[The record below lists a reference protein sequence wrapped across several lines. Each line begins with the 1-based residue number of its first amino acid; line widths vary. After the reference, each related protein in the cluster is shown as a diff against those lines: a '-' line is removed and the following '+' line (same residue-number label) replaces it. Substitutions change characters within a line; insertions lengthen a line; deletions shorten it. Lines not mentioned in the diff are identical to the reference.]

1 MFIIS
6 DTVAGS
12 DWEAA
17 VKHVED
23 LLKNRG
29 AEILK
34 SEKWE
39 ERKFAYKLK
48 GHKRG
53 TYLLVYFNA
62 PTDSISLIKRD
73 FELSDNVLR
82 TLIVRVDK
90 IRESTPEESAGEAGK
105 PAGEAGKPAGE
116 AGKPVEEA
124 GKPVEEIEVKDDS
137 ADTESEEKNP
147 APAAI
152 E

>member
-39 ERKFAYKLK
+39 DRKFAYKLK

-53 TYLLVYFNA
+53 AYLLIYFNA

-82 TLIVRVDK
+82 TLIVKVDK
-90 IRESTPEESAGEAGK
+90 VKESKPEEET
-105 PAGEAGKPAGE
+105 
-116 AGKPVEEA
+116 
-124 GKPVEEIEVKDDS
+124 GKPVEEIQASGDGT
-137 ADTESEEKNP
+137 DTENEEVNSAPSEPVASE
-147 APAAI
+147 
-152 E
+152 

>member
-1 MFIIS
+1 LRLYEGMFIIS
-6 DTVAGS
+6 DTVAGA
-12 DWEAA
+12 DWEVT
-17 VKHVED
+17 VKHVEG

-39 ERKFAYKLK
+39 DRKFAYKLK

-53 TYLLVYFNA
+53 AYLLVYFNA
-62 PTDSISLIKRD
+62 PTDSISPMKRD

-90 IRESTPEESAGEAGK
+90 VGESKPEEEA
-105 PAGEAGKPAGE
+105 E
-116 AGKPVEEA
+116 KPVEETQA
-124 GKPVEEIEVKDDS
+124 SGDS
-137 ADTESEEKNP
+137 AVTKNEEVSSAPSEPVASE
-147 APAAI
+147 
-152 E
+152 

>member
-1 MFIIS
+1 MRLYEGMFIIS
-6 DTVAGS
+6 DTVAGA

-39 ERKFAYKLK
+39 DRKFAYKLK

-53 TYLLVYFNA
+53 AYLLVYFNA
-62 PTDSISLIKRD
+62 PTDSISPMKRD

-82 TLIVRVDK
+82 TLIVKVDK
-90 IRESTPEESAGEAGK
+90 VGESKPEEEA
-105 PAGEAGKPAGE
+105 E
-116 AGKPVEEA
+116 KPVEEVRA
-124 GKPVEEIEVKDDS
+124 SGGS
-137 ADTESEEKNP
+137 ADTENKEVSSTPSEPVASE
-147 APAAI
+147 
-152 E
+152 

>member
-1 MFIIS
+1 MRLYEGMFIIS
-6 DTVAGS
+6 DTVAGA

-39 ERKFAYKLK
+39 DRKFAYKLK

-53 TYLLVYFNA
+53 AYLLVYFNA
-62 PTDSISLIKRD
+62 PEDSISPMKRD

-82 TLIVRVDK
+82 TLIVKVDK
-90 IRESTPEESAGEAGK
+90 VGESKPEEET
-105 PAGEAGKPAGE
+105 E
-116 AGKPVEEA
+116 KPVEEVRA
-124 GKPVEEIEVKDDS
+124 SGDS
-137 ADTESEEKNP
+137 TDTENKEVSSTPSEPVASE
-147 APAAI
+147 
-152 E
+152 

>member
-39 ERKFAYKLK
+39 DRKFAYKLK

-53 TYLLVYFNA
+53 AYLLVYFNA
-62 PTDSISLIKRD
+62 PEDSISLIKRD

-82 TLIVRVDK
+82 TLIVKVDK
-90 IRESTPEESAGEAGK
+90 IKESKPEEET
-105 PAGEAGKPAGE
+105 E
-116 AGKPVEEA
+116 KPVEKIKADDDGADE
-124 GKPVEEIEVKDDS
+124 KTENVDS
-137 ADTESEEKNP
+137 APSEPVVSE
-147 APAAI
+147 
-152 E
+152 

>member
-1 MFIIS
+1 MRLYEGMFIIS

-29 AEILK
+29 AEVLK

-39 ERKFAYKLK
+39 DRKFAYKLK

-53 TYLLVYFNA
+53 AYLLVYFNA
-62 PTDSISLIKRD
+62 PTDSISPMKRD

-90 IRESTPEESAGEAGK
+90 VGESKPEEEA
-105 PAGEAGKPAGE
+105 E
-116 AGKPVEEA
+116 
-124 GKPVEEIEVKDDS
+124 KPVEEIQTSGDS
-137 ADTESEEKNP
+137 ADTENEKVSSEPVASE
-147 APAAI
+147 
-152 E
+152 

>member
-1 MFIIS
+1 MRLYEGMFIIS
-6 DTVAGS
+6 DTVAGA
-12 DWEAA
+12 DWEVT
-17 VKHVED
+17 VKHVEG

-39 ERKFAYKLK
+39 DRKFAYKLK

-53 TYLLVYFNA
+53 AYLLVYFNA
-62 PTDSISLIKRD
+62 PTDSISPMKRD

-90 IRESTPEESAGEAGK
+90 VGESKPEEEA
-105 PAGEAGKPAGE
+105 E
-116 AGKPVEEA
+116 KPVEETQA
-124 GKPVEEIEVKDDS
+124 SGDS
-137 ADTESEEKNP
+137 AVTKNEEVSSAPSEPVASE
-147 APAAI
+147 
-152 E
+152 

>member
-1 MFIIS
+1 MRLYEGMFIIS
-6 DTVAGS
+6 DTVAGA

-39 ERKFAYKLK
+39 DRKFAYKLK

-53 TYLLVYFNA
+53 AYLLVYFNA
-62 PTDSISLIKRD
+62 PTDSISPMKRD

-82 TLIVRVDK
+82 TLIVKVDK
-90 IRESTPEESAGEAGK
+90 VGESKPEEEA
-105 PAGEAGKPAGE
+105 E
-116 AGKPVEEA
+116 KPVEEVRA
-124 GKPVEEIEVKDDS
+124 SGDS
-137 ADTESEEKNP
+137 TDTEKKEVSSTPSEPVASE
-147 APAAI
+147 
-152 E
+152 

>member
-1 MFIIS
+1 MRLYEGMFIIS
-6 DTVAGS
+6 DTVAGA

-39 ERKFAYKLK
+39 DRKFAYKLK

-53 TYLLVYFNA
+53 AYLLVYFNA
-62 PTDSISLIKRD
+62 PEDSISPMKRD

-82 TLIVRVDK
+82 TLIVKVDK
-90 IRESTPEESAGEAGK
+90 VGESKPEEET
-105 PAGEAGKPAGE
+105 E
-116 AGKPVEEA
+116 KPVEEVRA
-124 GKPVEEIEVKDDS
+124 SGDSTNTENEEVSSTTSEPV
-137 ADTESEEKNP
+137 ASE
-147 APAAI
+147 
-152 E
+152 

>member
-6 DTVAGS
+6 DTVAGA

-39 ERKFAYKLK
+39 DRKFAYKLK

-53 TYLLVYFNA
+53 AYLLVYFNA
-62 PTDSISLIKRD
+62 PEDSISPMKRD
-73 FELSDNVLR
+73 FKLSDNVLR
-82 TLIVRVDK
+82 TLIVKVDK
-90 IRESTPEESAGEAGK
+90 VGESKPEEEA
-105 PAGEAGKPAGE
+105 E
-116 AGKPVEEA
+116 KPVEEVRA
-124 GKPVEEIEVKDDS
+124 SGDS
-137 ADTESEEKNP
+137 TDTENKEVSSTPSEPVASE
-147 APAAI
+147 
-152 E
+152 

>member
-48 GHKRG
+48 GHRRG
-53 TYLLVYFNA
+53 TYLLVYFNTA
-62 PTDSISLIKRD
+62 PDSISLIKRD
-73 FELSDNVLR
+73 FELSDKVLR
-82 TLIVRVDK
+82 TLIVKIDK
-90 IRESTPEESAGEAGK
+90 IRESKPEEETKK
-105 PAGEAGKPAGE
+105 PI
-116 AGKPVEEA
+116 EETKA
-124 GKPVEEIEVKDDS
+124 TDGDG
-137 ADTESEEKNP
+137 ADTENEEKNSVQV
-147 APAAI
+147 AV

>member
-1 MFIIS
+1 LRLYEGMFIIS

-23 LLKNRG
+23 ILKNRG
-29 AEILK
+29 AEVLK

-39 ERKFAYKLK
+39 DRKFAYKLK

-53 TYLLVYFNA
+53 AYLLVYFNA
-62 PTDSISLIKRD
+62 PADSISLIKRD

-82 TLIVRVDK
+82 TLIVKVDK
-90 IRESTPEESAGEAGK
+90 MKESKPEEETA
-105 PAGEAGKPAGE
+105 
-116 AGKPVEEA
+116 KPVGETE
-124 GKPVEEIEVKDDS
+124 KPVEEIEANGDGT
-137 ADTESEEKNP
+137 DTESEEKSS
-147 APAAI
+147 APVSS

>member
-1 MFIIS
+1 MRLYEGMFIIS
-6 DTVAGS
+6 DAIAGA
-12 DWEAA
+12 DWEVA

-90 IRESTPEESAGEAGK
+90 IRESAPEEKTE
-105 PAGEAGKPAGE
+105 E
-116 AGKPVEEA
+116 PVEEA
-124 GKPVEEIEVKDDS
+124 GNPVEEIETKDDT

-147 APAAI
+147 EPAVT

>member
-1 MFIIS
+1 MRLYEGMFIIS

-23 LLKNRG
+23 ILKNRG
-29 AEILK
+29 AEVLK

-39 ERKFAYKLK
+39 DRKFAYKLK

-53 TYLLVYFNA
+53 AYLLVYFNA
-62 PTDSISLIKRD
+62 PKDSISLVKRD

-82 TLIVRVDK
+82 TLIVRVDEIK
-90 IRESTPEESAGEAGK
+90 ESKPEEGTANPVGET
-105 PAGEAGKPAGE
+105 E
-116 AGKPVEEA
+116 
-124 GKPVEEIEVKDDS
+124 KPVEEIEANGDDT
-137 ADTESEEKNP
+137 DTESEEKSS
-147 APAAI
+147 APVAL

>member
-6 DTVAGS
+6 DTVAGA

-90 IRESTPEESAGEAGK
+90 IKESKPEEETA
-105 PAGEAGKPAGE
+105 
-116 AGKPVEEA
+116 
-124 GKPVEEIEVKDDS
+124 KPVEEIEANGDS
-137 ADTESEEKNP
+137 IDTESEEKNP
-147 APAAI
+147 TPVAS

>member
-90 IRESTPEESAGEAGK
+90 IRESTPEESVE
-105 PAGEAGKPAGE
+105 EAGKPAGE

-124 GKPVEEIEVKDDS
+124 GKPVEEIEAKDDS

>member
-1 MFIIS
+1 MRLYEGMFIIS
-6 DTVAGS
+6 DTVAGA
-12 DWEAA
+12 DWEVT
-17 VKHVED
+17 VKHVEG

-39 ERKFAYKLK
+39 DRKFAYKLK

-53 TYLLVYFNA
+53 AYLLVYFNA
-62 PTDSISLIKRD
+62 PTDSISPMKRD

-90 IRESTPEESAGEAGK
+90 VGESKPEEEA
-105 PAGEAGKPAGE
+105 E
-116 AGKPVEEA
+116 KPVEETQA
-124 GKPVEEIEVKDDS
+124 SGDS
-137 ADTESEEKNP
+137 ADTKNEEVSSEPVASE
-147 APAAI
+147 
-152 E
+152 

>member
-1 MFIIS
+1 MRLYEGMFIIS
-6 DTVAGS
+6 DTVAGA
-12 DWEAA
+12 DWEVT
-17 VKHVED
+17 VKHVEG

-39 ERKFAYKLK
+39 DRKFAYKLK

-53 TYLLVYFNA
+53 AYLLVYFNA
-62 PTDSISLIKRD
+62 PTDSISPMKRD

-90 IRESTPEESAGEAGK
+90 VGESKPEEEA
-105 PAGEAGKPAGE
+105 E
-116 AGKPVEEA
+116 KPVEETKA
-124 GKPVEEIEVKDDS
+124 SGDS
-137 ADTESEEKNP
+137 ADTKNEEVSSEPVASE
-147 APAAI
+147 
-152 E
+152 

>member
-62 PTDSISLIKRD
+62 PTDSISPIKRD
-73 FELSDNVLR
+73 FELSENVLR

-90 IRESTPEESAGEAGK
+90 IKESPPEEETGE
-105 PAGEAGKPAGE
+105 
-116 AGKPVEEA
+116 
-124 GKPVEEIEVKDDS
+124 PVEEIEVEGDS
-137 ADTESEEKNP
+137 ADTEIEGRNP
-147 APAAI
+147 APATI

>member
-1 MFIIS
+1 MRLYEGMFIIS

-29 AEILK
+29 AEVLK

-53 TYLLVYFNA
+53 VYLLIYFNA

-73 FELSDNVLR
+73 FELSDIVLR
-82 TLIVRVDK
+82 TLIVKVDK
-90 IRESTPEESAGEAGK
+90 IKESKPEEETEN
-105 PAGEAGKPAGE
+105 PE
-116 AGKPVEEA
+116 
-124 GKPVEEIEVKDDS
+124 EEIKAIDDS
-137 ADTESEEKNP
+137 FDTEDEEVNS
-147 APAAI
+147 APVAL

>member
-1 MFIIS
+1 MRLYEGMFIIS
-6 DTVAGS
+6 DTVASS

-39 ERKFAYKLK
+39 DRKFAYKLK

-53 TYLLVYFNA
+53 AYLLVYFNA
-62 PTDSISLIKRD
+62 PTDSISPMKRD

-82 TLIVRVDK
+82 TLIVKVDK
-90 IRESTPEESAGEAGK
+90 VGESKPEEGAE
-105 PAGEAGKPAGE
+105 
-116 AGKPVEEA
+116 KPVEKIKA
-124 GKPVEEIEVKDDS
+124 SGDGT
-137 ADTESEEKNP
+137 DTESEEVSSTP
-147 APAAI
+147 SEPVAS

>member
-1 MFIIS
+1 LRLYEGMFIIS
-6 DTVAGS
+6 DTVAGA

-39 ERKFAYKLK
+39 DRKFAYKLK

-53 TYLLVYFNA
+53 AYLLVYFNA
-62 PTDSISLIKRD
+62 PEDSISPMKRD

-82 TLIVRVDK
+82 TLIVKVDK
-90 IRESTPEESAGEAGK
+90 VGESKPEEEA
-105 PAGEAGKPAGE
+105 E
-116 AGKPVEEA
+116 KPVEEVRA
-124 GKPVEEIEVKDDS
+124 SGDS
-137 ADTESEEKNP
+137 TDTENEEVSSTPSEPVASE
-147 APAAI
+147 
-152 E
+152 

>member
-6 DTVAGS
+6 DTVAGA

-39 ERKFAYKLK
+39 DRKFAYKLK

-53 TYLLVYFNA
+53 AYLLVYFNA
-62 PTDSISLIKRD
+62 PEDSISPMKRD

-82 TLIVRVDK
+82 TLIVKVDK
-90 IRESTPEESAGEAGK
+90 VGESKPEEEA
-105 PAGEAGKPAGE
+105 E
-116 AGKPVEEA
+116 KPVEEVRA
-124 GKPVEEIEVKDDS
+124 SGDS
-137 ADTESEEKNP
+137 TDTENKEVSSTPSEPVASE
-147 APAAI
+147 
-152 E
+152 

>member
-39 ERKFAYKLK
+39 DRKFAYKLK

-53 TYLLVYFNA
+53 AYLLVYFNA
-62 PTDSISLIKRD
+62 PEDSISLIKRD

-82 TLIVRVDK
+82 TLIVKVDK
-90 IRESTPEESAGEAGK
+90 IKESKPEEGTE
-105 PAGEAGKPAGE
+105 
-116 AGKPVEEA
+116 KPVEKIKADDDGADE
-124 GKPVEEIEVKDDS
+124 KTENVDS
-137 ADTESEEKNP
+137 APSEP
-147 APAAI
+147 VVSG
-152 E
+152 

>member
-1 MFIIS
+1 MRLYEGMFIIS
-6 DTVAGS
+6 DTIAGS
-12 DWEAA
+12 DWEAT

-39 ERKFAYKLK
+39 DRKFAYKLK

-53 TYLLVYFNA
+53 AYLLVYFNA
-62 PTDSISLIKRD
+62 PTDSITLIKRD

-82 TLIVRVDK
+82 TLIVKIDK
-90 IRESTPEESAGEAGK
+90 MKESKPEEET
-105 PAGEAGKPAGE
+105 E
-116 AGKPVEEA
+116 
-124 GKPVEEIEVKDDS
+124 KPVEEIVAKGDGT
-137 ADTESEEKNP
+137 DTESEEKSS
-147 APAAI
+147 APVAS

>member
-1 MFIIS
+1 MRLYEGMFIIS

-23 LLKNRG
+23 ILKNRG

-53 TYLLVYFNA
+53 AYLLVYFNA

-82 TLIVRVDK
+82 TLLVKVDK
-90 IRESTPEESAGEAGK
+90 IKESKPEEEIANPVGET
-105 PAGEAGKPAGE
+105 E
-116 AGKPVEEA
+116 
-124 GKPVEEIEVKDDS
+124 KPVEEIEANGDGT
-137 ADTESEEKNP
+137 DTESEEKSS
-147 APAAI
+147 APVAS

>member
-6 DTVAGS
+6 DTVASS
-12 DWEAA
+12 DWEAV

-39 ERKFAYKLK
+39 DRKFAYKLK

-53 TYLLVYFNA
+53 AYLLVYFNA
-62 PTDSISLIKRD
+62 PTDSITLIKRD

-82 TLIVRVDK
+82 TLIVKVDK
-90 IRESTPEESAGEAGK
+90 MKESPPTEEKTEN
-105 PAGEAGKPAGE
+105 
-116 AGKPVEEA
+116 
-124 GKPVEEIEVKDDS
+124 PVEEIKAKDEGADKESKEVDS
-137 ADTESEEKNP
+137 APSVPVASE
-147 APAAI
+147 
-152 E
+152 

>member
-1 MFIIS
+1 MRLYEGMFIIS
-6 DTVAGS
+6 DTVAGA
-12 DWEAA
+12 DWEVT
-17 VKHVED
+17 VKHVEG

-39 ERKFAYKLK
+39 DRKFAYKLK

-53 TYLLVYFNA
+53 AYLLVYFNA
-62 PTDSISLIKRD
+62 PTDSISPIKRD

-90 IRESTPEESAGEAGK
+90 VGESKPEEEA
-105 PAGEAGKPAGE
+105 E
-116 AGKPVEEA
+116 KPVEETQA
-124 GKPVEEIEVKDDS
+124 SGDS
-137 ADTESEEKNP
+137 AVTKNEEVSSAPSEPVASE
-147 APAAI
+147 
-152 E
+152 

>member
-1 MFIIS
+1 LRLYEGMFIIS

-29 AEILK
+29 AEVLK

-39 ERKFAYKLK
+39 DRKFAYKLK

-53 TYLLVYFNA
+53 AYLLVYFNA
-62 PTDSISLIKRD
+62 PTDSISPMKRD

-90 IRESTPEESAGEAGK
+90 VGESKPEEEA
-105 PAGEAGKPAGE
+105 E
-116 AGKPVEEA
+116 KPVEETQA
-124 GKPVEEIEVKDDS
+124 SGDS
-137 ADTESEEKNP
+137 AVTKNEEVSSAPSEPVASE
-147 APAAI
+147 
-152 E
+152 

>member
-1 MFIIS
+1 LGGEIVLRLYEGMFIIS
-6 DTVAGS
+6 DTVAGA
-12 DWEAA
+12 DWEVT
-17 VKHVED
+17 VKHVEG

-39 ERKFAYKLK
+39 DRKFAYKLK

-53 TYLLVYFNA
+53 AYLLVYFNA
-62 PTDSISLIKRD
+62 PTDSISPMKRD

-90 IRESTPEESAGEAGK
+90 VGESKPEEEV
-105 PAGEAGKPAGE
+105 E
-116 AGKPVEEA
+116 KPVEETQA
-124 GKPVEEIEVKDDS
+124 SGDS
-137 ADTESEEKNP
+137 ADTKNEEVSSEPVASE
-147 APAAI
+147 
-152 E
+152 

>member
-6 DTVAGS
+6 DTVAGA

-39 ERKFAYKLK
+39 DRKFAYKLK

-53 TYLLVYFNA
+53 AYLLVYFNA
-62 PTDSISLIKRD
+62 PTDSISPMKRD

-82 TLIVRVDK
+82 TLIVKVDK
-90 IRESTPEESAGEAGK
+90 VGESKPEEEA
-105 PAGEAGKPAGE
+105 E
-116 AGKPVEEA
+116 KPVEEVRA
-124 GKPVEEIEVKDDS
+124 SGDS
-137 ADTESEEKNP
+137 TDTEKEEVSSTPSEPVASE
-147 APAAI
+147 
-152 E
+152 

>member
-1 MFIIS
+1 MRLYEGMFIIS

-29 AEILK
+29 AEILR

-53 TYLLVYFNA
+53 TYLLIYFNA
-62 PTDSISLIKRD
+62 PEDSIVLIKRD

-82 TLIVRVDK
+82 TLIVKVDEIK
-90 IRESTPEESAGEAGK
+90 VSEPEEAQE
-105 PAGEAGKPAGE
+105 
-116 AGKPVEEA
+116 PVE
-124 GKPVEEIEVKDDS
+124 KIEENGGGDGA
-137 ADTESEEKNP
+137 ADTESEEVKS
-147 APAAI
+147 APVAS

>member
-23 LLKNRG
+23 ILKNRG
-29 AEILK
+29 AEVIK

-39 ERKFAYKLK
+39 DRKFAYKLK

-53 TYLLVYFNA
+53 AYLLVYFNA
-62 PTDSISLIKRD
+62 PADSISLMKRD

-82 TLIVRVDK
+82 TLLVKVDK
-90 IRESTPEESAGEAGK
+90 IKESKPEEEIANPVGET
-105 PAGEAGKPAGE
+105 E
-116 AGKPVEEA
+116 KPVEGIEA
-124 GKPVEEIEVKDDS
+124 KGDS
-137 ADTESEEKNP
+137 TDTESEEKSS
-147 APAAI
+147 APVAS

>member
-12 DWEAA
+12 DWETA

-23 LLKNRG
+23 LLRKRG

-48 GHKRG
+48 GRKRG

-82 TLIVRVDK
+82 TLIVRVDEIK
-90 IRESTPEESAGEAGK
+90 ESKPEEETANPVGETAN
-105 PAGEAGKPAGE
+105 PVGET
-116 AGKPVEEA
+116 
-124 GKPVEEIEVKDDS
+124 GKPVEEIEANGDGT
-137 ADTESEEKNP
+137 DTDSEEKSSSP
-147 APAAI
+147 VAS

>member
-39 ERKFAYKLK
+39 DRKFAYKLK

-53 TYLLVYFNA
+53 AYLLVYFNA

-82 TLIVRVDK
+82 TLIVKVDK
-90 IRESTPEESAGEAGK
+90 IKESKSEEET
-105 PAGEAGKPAGE
+105 E
-116 AGKPVEEA
+116 
-124 GKPVEEIEVKDDS
+124 KPVEEIQAKGDGT
-137 ADTESEEKNP
+137 DTENEEVNSTSSEPVASE
-147 APAAI
+147 
-152 E
+152 